1 MTDNAKA
8 MVLASFAADALA
20 LGAHWIYDTE
30 LIDQKIG
37 RPDTYTDPTP
47 PTFHGTKKAGDFT
60 HYGDQTL
67 LLLESIAAASGFDP
81 VHFAASWQTFFDG
94 YGGYFDGATKST
106 LKHLENGAD
115 IEKAG
120 SASNDL
126 AGAARIAPLV
136 YYYRHDAEKL
146 LYSSRAQTAFTHNHT
161 LIIDAAAAFSRIALA
176 SLAGTPPRQAVSTA
190 LAHPDTGEVLS
201 GWMSKGL
208 ESVDMNT
215 REAIGRFG
223 QMCEIDAAL
232 PATVHL
238 IAKYEDSLQEALIE
252 NVRAGGDSAGRGLL
266 VGMILGAHLGPEAIP
281 SRWLTEMKACDRITA
296 LVAQLDGGSE

>member
-37 RPDTYTDPTP
+37 RPDRYSDPTP

-67 LLLESIAAASGFDP
+67 VLLESVAAASGFDP
-81 VHFAASWQTFFDG
+81 SHFAARWQHFFDD
-94 YGGYFDGATKST
+94 YGGYFDDATRST
-106 LKHLENGAD
+106 LKHLANGAD
-115 IEKAG
+115 IENAG
-120 SASNDL
+120 SASDDL

-136 YYYRHDAEKL
+136 YCYRHDAENL
-146 LYSSRAQTAFTHNHT
+146 LGSARVQTAFTHNQSHV
-161 LIIDAAAAFSRIALA
+161 IDAAAAFSRIALA
-176 SLAGTPPRQAVSTA
+176 SLAGTPPRQAVSA
-190 LAHPDTGEVLS
+190 VLAHPDTGGVLS
-201 GWMSKGL
+201 GLMSKGL
-208 ESVDMNT
+208 ESVDTNT

-232 PATVHL
+232 PAAVHL

-252 NVRAGGDSAGRGLL
+252 NVLAGGDSAGRGLL
-266 VGMILGAHLGPEAIP
+266 VGMVLGAYLGPEAIP
-281 SRWLTEMKACDRITA
+281 SRWLTEMNAGDRITA
-296 LVAQLDGGSE
+296 LMHQLDGGPK